1 MVLCIKTGPDAPPLP
16 SGRTVRLQKKNRRP
30 PFPQRL
36 CGSSH
41 VLRLVVLL
49 PGRACPARGYAREPN
64 DLLRG
69 ESAPVIEKG
78 GAFQVVTAQIPTAKN
93 MAATARKKAIICS
106 AFFP

>member
-1 MVLCIKTGPDAPPLP
+1 MRRLYRPVELSDSRRKTAGRLFPAALRFLSCIASCRP
-16 SGRTVRLQKKNRRP
+16 SSRTRL
-30 PFPQRL
+30 
-36 CGSSH
+36 
-41 VLRLVVLL
+41 
-49 PGRACPARGYAREPN
+49 PARGYAREPN

-69 ESAPVIEKG
+69 KSAPVIEKG